1 MKKTISIIL
10 TAVILIT
17 SAFSLSAFAADAPKT
32 DTLLNKVGTA
42 DEICVDFTSGQS
54 TIFSFLGKNPS
65 NKIAVK
71 DNEISYE
78 IDNGLIAIRVIA
90 NDHGVFAFLPL
101 LPFFY
106 VKLDTKILAITDVKG
121 LIEKAFN
128 LTQGFI
134 QFVDS
139 GNETVDGTE
148 YYVEEY
154 NDREVVTSKFYYSG
168 DELKILK
175 VENSATKSVQY
186 TYFDSIEFEA
196 NDELF
201 DVPVLAIDVTPI
213 LQGLFIALLGSTL
226 AI

>member
-1 MKKTISIIL
+1 MKKTLSIIL
-10 TAVILIT
+10 TAIILIT
-17 SAFSLSAFAADAPKT
+17 SVFSLSAFAANTPKT
-32 DTLLNKVGTA
+32 DTLMGKLETEE
-42 DEICVDFTSGQS
+42 EISVTFTSGQS
-54 TIFSFLGKNPS
+54 TIFSFLGKNPT

-71 DNEISYE
+71 DNKIAYE
-78 IDNGLIAIRVIA
+78 VNNGFITVKILA
-90 NDHGVFAFLPL
+90 NDDGVYAYLPL

-106 VKLDTKILAITDVKG
+106 VKLDSKILAVTDILE
-121 LIEKAFN
+121 LISKAAN
-128 LTQGFI
+128 LTPGFI
-134 QFVDS
+134 QFIDS
-139 GNETVDGTE
+139 YNETVDGTE

-186 TYFDSIEFEA
+186 TYFDSIAFEA

>member
-1 MKKTISIIL
+1 MKKTLSIIL
-10 TAVILIT
+10 TAVVLVT
-17 SAFSLSAFAADAPKT
+17 SVFSLSAFAADTPKT
-32 DTLLNKVGTA
+32 DALLDRLETE
-42 DEICVDFTSGQS
+42 DELCVSFTSGQS

-78 IDNGLIAIRVIA
+78 IDNGFIKVRAVA
-90 NDHGVFAFLPL
+90 NDGGVYAYLPS

-106 VKLDTKILAITDVKG
+106 VKLDSKILAVTDVKE
-121 LIEKAFN
+121 LIAKASN

-139 GNETVDGTE
+139 YKETVDETE

-154 NDREVVTSKFYYSG
+154 NDREVVTTKFYYVG
-168 DELKILK
+168 DELKTIK

-186 TYFDSIEFEA
+186 TYFDSIAFEA
-196 NDELF
+196 DDELF
-201 DVPVLAIDVTPI
+201 EVPVLAIDVTPI
-213 LQGLFIALLGSTL
+213 LQGLFIALLGSAL
-226 AI
+226 AA